1 MLRFEQLRM
10 SEKKNNF
17 VAESQRQRWVKYGL
31 NVLLSCVV
39 VIVLGGLVVY
49 IAQRKDKRLDMTSQ
63 RVYSLKEQTLNVI
76 RDNKS
81 PITLVSLYSR
91 SDQDPAEMDRAQT
104 VADLLDEYSR
114 RGKNIN
120 VELIDPVN
128 EPGKVDE
135 LIAQVTNKYGGEI
148 AQYRKV
154 VQDYPGVYEE
164 INNLATAETKKVANL
179 PLEQMQGNDALQSVV
194 LALITVQQM
203 PEQLKEVKDNVE
215 RITKQKLPDWRG
227 ATTAIDSGMTALG
240 ELLGPVITS
249 FEKEKSDTRLPA
261 AVRDYMTS
269 STPHYEQI
277 KKIAD
282 SMHSRISKLGDLKLD
297 DLRQQLR
304 QRNSI
309 LVMGDSDMRT
319 LPEEKVWQDQ
329 KDVRQ
334 LVMNGQTPKATFA
347 GEQQITTAILA
358 LTRTSKPI
366 IAFVRP
372 GGAPLA
378 SSASPMGEAGPLSKL
393 GDRLRDYGFEV
404 VEKDV
409 SGQYAMQAQMQG
421 MPPPEEA
428 TDAQLKKAI
437 WVVLGYQVQQQQ
449 NPMGGTPPSNL
460 APAVAEHIAQGGS
473 ALIIPF
479 PESDDFA
486 AALAPLGITVH
497 SNAVAVHEHLQLSEN
512 ADEIEQAKAVP
523 EVWVLDN
530 YGDNAIGKPI
540 KTLEGVFVPVLPVT
554 TGPAMPASKQPSTRP
569 DEPITTEHLL
579 PIPNDVP
586 SWGETD
592 LTTLQ
597 QDQTAKYEP
606 EKGDLPPPI
615 YGGAMAQRGTS
626 RVVVIAAPQFA
637 FDRYVSYPD
646 LDIFHRT
653 GQLVARFP
661 GNGQLFMN
669 SIFWLNHDT
678 AMLGIAPTS
687 MDTPRLKDMSPATLS
702 FWRGGVLLVLLPG
715 FVIIAGIGVY
725 MARRD

>member
-1 MLRFEQLRM
+1 M
-10 SEKKNNF
+10 SERSKNF
-17 VAESQRQRWVKYGL
+17 VSESQQQRWFKYGL
-31 NVLLSCVV
+31 NVLLSCLV

-49 IAQRKDKRLDMTSQ
+49 IAQKKDKRLDMTSQ

-76 RDNKS
+76 RDTKS
-81 PITLVSLYSR
+81 PITLVSLYSH
-91 SDQDPAEMDRAQT
+91 SDQEPAETDRAQT

-114 RGKNIN
+114 QGKNIN
-120 VELIDPVN
+120 VELIDPVT

-135 LIAQVTNKYGGEI
+135 LISQVTNKYGGEI

-154 VQDYPGVYEE
+154 VQDYPATYDE
-164 INNLATAETKKVANL
+164 INKLATGEAAKVADL

-194 LALITVQQM
+194 LALVTVQQM
-203 PEQLKEVKDNVE
+203 PEQLKEVKENVE

-227 ATTAIDSGMTALG
+227 ATSAIDSGMTAMS
-240 ELLGPVITS
+240 ELAGPIIAS
-249 FEKEKSDTRLPA
+249 FEKAQNDPKLPA
-261 AVRDYMTS
+261 SVRQYMTDS
-269 STPHYEQI
+269 LPRYQQI
-277 KKIAD
+277 KKVAD
-282 SMHSRISKLGDLKLD
+282 TMHAQISKLGDLKLD

-319 LPEEKVWQDQ
+319 IPEDKVWQEQ
-329 KDVRQ
+329 KDLRQ
-334 LVMNGQTPKATFA
+334 LVMNGAAPKPTFA
-347 GEQQITTAILA
+347 GEQQITTSILA

-372 GGAPLA
+372 GGGPLA
-378 SSASPMGEAGPLSKL
+378 GAANPMGGEAGPLSKL

-404 VEKDV
+404 VEKDL

-421 MPPPEEA
+421 GPPPEEA
-428 TDAQLKKAI
+428 SDAQLKKAI
-437 WVVLGYQVQQQQ
+437 WVVLGYQAQQQ
-449 NPMGGTPPSNL
+449 NQMGAPPPPSPL
-460 APAVAEHIAQGGS
+460 GPAVADHIAQGGS

-486 AALAPLGITVH
+486 AALGPLGITVH
-497 SNAVAVHEHLQLSEN
+497 NNAIAVHEKMQLSEN
-512 ADEIEQAKAVP
+512 ADEIEQAKSVP
-523 EVWVLDN
+523 EVWVLND
-530 YGDNAIGKPI
+530 YGDSAIGKPI
-540 KTLEGVFVPVLPVT
+540 KTLDGVFVPVVPVT
-554 TGPAMPASKQPSTRP
+554 IGPAIPASTQSTSQPALA
-569 DEPITTEHLL
+569 INTEHLL

-592 LTTLQ
+592 LTSLQ
-597 QDQTAKYEP
+597 QDQTAKFEP

-615 YGGAMAQRGTS
+615 YGGAMAEHGDS
-626 RVVVIAAPQFA
+626 RVVVIGAPQFA
-637 FDRYVSYPD
+637 FDRYVAYPD
-646 LDIFHRT
+646 LDIFKRT
-653 GQLVARFP
+653 GQLVTRFP

-669 SIFWLNHDT
+669 SIFWLNRET
-678 AMLGIAPTS
+678 SMLAISPTS